1 MKIKNCVSH
10 VIFVALFYHITYL
23 GKHLY
28 QLQLLSF
35 IIIDSQSYSC
45 KVSPSPLL
53 TLCIY
58 IFIHLYIPQLR
69 FVNCFYSFNE

>member
-1 MKIKNCVSH
+1 MKIKKNCVSR

-35 IIIDSQSYSC
+35 IIIDSKVNVDLYSA
-45 KVSPSPLL
+45 
-53 TLCIY
+53 
-58 IFIHLYIPQLR
+58 
-69 FVNCFYSFNE
+69 